1 MSARGTNFRVGLFV
15 TVALLIGGV
24 LAFAIGN
31 QRSLFSSK
39 TEYTAVFDNVSGLRP
54 GSPVRIGG
62 VDVGTVASVEL
73 ADNGRIEVV
82 FGVVDDAT
90 SLVREGSIATIGN
103 KGLLGDKLIEVTVG
117 EGEPLPAGAT
127 IPSEASPELT
137 SYLAEAGRILGDVQG
152 TVENLRL
159 ATEPLGDAEF
169 GEDIR
174 DVAHN
179 LSLLTKMATSE
190 DGTVG
195 RLLADRELAD
205 RFERTLQN
213 TETMTAELSQSA
225 RNVRLVLDE
234 VRAGDGTA
242 HELIYGTEGRR
253 LITNLADTT
262 GEASQ
267 ILAEVR
273 TGDGMLHGLVYEDTG
288 AELMTNLTDASGS
301 LRDVLGDIRDGRGTL
316 GALIADP
323 SIYEDIKRLIGD
335 LQRNE
340 ILRALVR
347 YSIRRDE
354 SQGDVD
360 VRSEEAPADEPA
372 PPPAERTPPPDEPAS
387 AP

>member
-15 TVALLIGGV
+15 TVALVIGGL

-31 QRSLFSSK
+31 QRSVFSSK
-39 TEYTAVFDNVSGLRP
+39 TDYTAIFDNVSGLRP

-62 VDVGTVASVEL
+62 VDVGTVSAVDLGE
-73 ADNGRIEVV
+73 DGKIHVT
-82 FGVVDDAT
+82 FGVVDDAVD
-90 SLVREGSIATIGN
+90 LVRQGSVASIGN
-103 KGLLGDKLIEVTVG
+103 KGLLGDKLIDVTVG
-117 EGEPLPAGAT
+117 DGEPLPPGAT
-127 IPSEASPELT
+127 LPTET
-137 SYLAEAGRILGDVQG
+137 SAEISTYLAEAGRILGDVQG

-159 ATEPLGDAEF
+159 ATEPLGDPEF

-179 LSLLTKMATSE
+179 LATLTKLATTDE
-190 DGTVG
+190 GTIG
-195 RLLADRELAD
+195 RLMTDRELAD
-205 RFERTLQN
+205 QFQRTLRN
-213 TETMTAELSQSA
+213 TETMTAELSASA

-234 VRAGDGTA
+234 VRTGDGTA
-242 HELIYGTEGRR
+242 HELIYGQEGAR

-267 ILAEVR
+267 ILAEIR

-288 AELMTNLTDASGS
+288 AELMNNLTDASAS
-301 LRDVLGDIRDGRGTL
+301 LRHVMTEISEGRGTL

-360 VRSEEAPADEPA
+360 VRQEESEEEAPAPPPE
-372 PPPAERTPPPDEPAS
+372 PPPAP
-387 AP
+387 

>member
-1 MSARGTNFRVGLFV
+1 MSARATNFRVGLFV
-15 TVALLIGGV
+15 AVALAIGGT

-31 QRSLFSSK
+31 QRTLFTSK
-39 TEYTAVFDNVSGLRP
+39 TDYYAFFDNVSGLRP

-62 VDVGTVASVEL
+62 VDVGTVSGVDLTE
-73 ADNGRIEVV
+73 DGRIHVT

-90 SLVREGSIATIGN
+90 ALVREGSVATIGN
-103 KGLLGDKLIEVTVG
+103 KGLLGDKLIDVTVG
-117 EGEPLPAGAT
+117 DGDPLEAGAT
-127 IPSEASPELT
+127 VPTESTPELA
-137 SYLAEAGRILGDVQG
+137 SYLTEAGRILGDVQG

-159 ATEPLGDAEF
+159 ATEPLGEPGF

-179 LSLLTKMATSE
+179 LSTLTKMATSQ
-190 DGTVG
+190 DGTIG
-195 RLLADRELAD
+195 RLMSDPELAD
-205 RFERTLQN
+205 QFERTLRN

-234 VRAGDGTA
+234 VRSGDGTA
-242 HELIYGTEGRR
+242 HELIYGSEGTR
-253 LITNLADTT
+253 LVTNLADAT

-273 TGDGMLHGLVYEDTG
+273 TGDGMLHGVVYEDTG
-288 AELMTNLTDASGS
+288 AELMNNLTDASAS
-301 LRDVLGDIRDGRGTL
+301 LRDVLLEIREGRGTL

-360 VRSEEAPADEPA
+360 VREEPSEESPPEESA
-372 PPPAERTPPPDEPAS
+372 PPPAP
-387 AP
+387 

>member
-15 TVALLIGGV
+15 SVALLIGGL

-31 QRSLFSSK
+31 QRSVFSAK
-39 TEYTAVFDNVSGLRP
+39 TDYNAVFENVSGLRP

-62 VDVGTVASVEL
+62 VDVGTVSSVEL
-73 ADNGRIEVV
+73 GDDGKIHVT

-90 SLVREGSIATIGN
+90 DLVRQGSVATIGN
-103 KGLLGDKLIEVTVG
+103 KGLLGDKLVEVTVG
-117 EGEPLPAGAT
+117 DGEPLPAGSVVPT
-127 IPSEASPELT
+127 ETSPELST
-137 SYLAEAGRILGDVQG
+137 YLAEAGRILGDVQG
-152 TVENLRL
+152 TVENIRL
-159 ATEPLGDAEF
+159 ATEPLGDPQF

-179 LSLLTKMATSE
+179 LATLTRLATSNE
-190 DGTVG
+190 GTVG
-195 RLLADRELAD
+195 RLMSDPELAD
-205 RFERTLQN
+205 QFQRTLRN

-234 VRAGDGTA
+234 VRTGDGTA
-242 HELIYGTEGRR
+242 HELIYGQEGRR

-288 AELMTNLTDASGS
+288 AELMNNLTDASAS
-301 LRDVLGDIRDGRGTL
+301 LRTVMTEISEGRGTL

-360 VRSEEAPADEPA
+360 VRSEDAEPEAAAPPPEEPA
-372 PPPAERTPPPDEPAS
+372 P